1 MQERKMRKT
10 KLLGNQVYQ
19 QLRDA
24 ILKGELK
31 PGSRLLVLE
40 LSARFGVSQA
50 PVREALGRLRQEGL
64 ILFEDNKG
72 SVVSDISIE
81 EIQELYELRQ
91 LIEGYAVRETLKTM
105 VPADVDKL
113 EQIYNEMKQAGE
125 ENNLTRFIELD
136 IRFHDY
142 FYENCRNRA
151 VLNVWKHIRVQLM
164 RFMFVSNQIYF
175 ANIGEVADSHIGL
188 LSALRAGDP
197 ERIEKLFI
205 EHMRTVWWR
214 MKQT

>member
-1 MQERKMRKT
+1 MRKT

-64 ILFEDNKG
+64 ILSEDNKG

-105 VPADVDKL
+105 DPADIDKL
-113 EQIYNEMKQAGE
+113 EQIYKEMKQAGE

-164 RFMFVSNQIYF
+164 RFMFVSNRIYF
-175 ANIGEVADSHIGL
+175 ADIDEVADSHIEL

-197 ERIEKLFI
+197 ERIESLFI
-205 EHMRTVWWR
+205 AHMRTVWWR